1 MPLRCFRAGPRIL
14 IMVDRTPAVHCSW
27 DITDANPIKYQISER
42 PGILEMRTQLHPR
55 LLRGSNESVWK
66 YGAY

>member
-1 MPLRCFRAGPRIL
+1 
-14 IMVDRTPAVHCSW
+14 MVDRTPAVHCSW